1 MRLHNPDGFARRA
14 VIPLP
19 TPVNAA
25 LLTLSPLLAGPA
37 FTPETLRRAG
47 LYVICLILAVTV
59 HEFAHA
65 YAAHKLGDG
74 TPEAQGR
81 LTLSPMAHA
90 DPVGTLI
97 LPLIL
102 ALSPGGLLFGWGR
115 PVQTQ
120 PRNYTRNVTM
130 RGGMAIVAFAGPLSN
145 LLQAALVLAV
155 VAGLS
160 AGGVLTPTMYEPL
173 ALFFTLNLLLFAFNL
188 VPIHPLDGGKVIS
201 WILGPK
207 WEPADDFLARYGFII
222 LIVLV
227 FSGLLGYLLTPV
239 FNLGNAALAAVL

>member
-1 MRLHNPDGFARRA
+1 M
-14 VIPLP
+14 
-19 TPVNAA
+19 NAA
-25 LLTLSPLLAGPA
+25 LLTLMPLLAGSQFDA
-37 FTPETLRRAG
+37 ERLRMAG
-47 LYVICLILAVTV
+47 LVVICLILSVTI

-97 LPLIL
+97 LPLL
-102 ALSPGGLLFGWGR
+102 MGVMNPAFLFGWGR
-115 PVQTQ
+115 PVQTE
-120 PRNYTRNVTM
+120 PRNYTRKITM

-145 LLQAALVLAV
+145 LLQAGLTLAV

-160 AGGVLTPTMYEPL
+160 AAGVFSGATDLLKPFEIFFSL
-173 ALFFTLNLLLFAFNL
+173 NVLLFLFNLL
-188 VPIHPLDGGKVIS
+188 PIHPLDGGKVLS
-201 WILGPK
+201 WAFGPRF
-207 WEPADDFLARYGFII
+207 EPVDDFLRRYGGII

-227 FSGLLGYLLTPV
+227 LSRVLGYLLGPV
-239 FNLGNAALAAVL
+239 MAQASLVFRAVL

>member
-1 MRLHNPDGFARRA
+1 VNPA
-14 VIPLP
+14 I
-19 TPVNAA
+19 
-25 LLTLSPLLAGPA
+25 LTLTPLLAGPSLNA
-37 FTPETLRRAG
+37 QTLRNAG

-90 DPVGTLI
+90 DPIGTLV
-97 LPLIL
+97 LPLVL
-102 ALSPGGLLFGWGR
+102 AIMSPGMLFGWGR

-120 PRNYTRNVTM
+120 PRNYTRKVSM

-145 LLQAALVLAV
+145 LLQAALTLVL

-160 AGGVLTPTMYEPL
+160 AAGALNATLFTPL
-173 ALFFTLNLLLFAFNL
+173 SLFFTLNIVLFAFNL
-188 VPIHPLDGGKVIS
+188 LPIHPLDGAKVLRWVFGSKYDPID
-201 WILGPK
+201 
-207 WEPADDFLARYGFII
+207 EFLLRYGG
-222 LIVLV
+222 LVLL
-227 FSGLLGYLLTPV
+227 GLVLSPIPILGYLLKPV
-239 FNLGNAALAAVL
+239 IDLGQLALGAVL